1 MKPPHHQTQTAFF
14 VSLELKPQET
24 AAKVVQ
30 RLAAFSYSCSRHGND
45 TLACAADAGNFCA
58 PLSPRLMPT
67 ARYSEALGGGGESSS
82 PSAQAQQQWPSSTCT
97 YRETLAARGLAT
109 LACPSTRGARWASC
123 FGLSDSR
130 AACERKVA
138 DCVWESLEVPDANR
152 PLPYTGSVRC
162 APREAA
168 DLLSSGDRGVAEFY
182 SALADMASLQGVFW
196 GDDCS
201 TAQELR
207 RGASACDGLE
217 QELDCVSNPLC
228 SWLDGA
234 RVQGGRQVGVCAVS
248 PRANAAVYL
257 LPPFSTSAIAPGT
270 TTTVATAERVAAQ
283 VQYCGRLKT
292 RDTCESEEEAVAGLG
307 GRAANAPAAAGGKKV
322 DQGGAAAAAAAAPA
336 PLAASATVNVTYA
349 QLVDAKQY
357 NWYQAPAPPS
367 APLVG
372 TSAASNAGGSGMFS
386 ALARAI
392 GLGGSGTES
401 EAAVAAVAEKKQGES
416 NKAAGAAAA
425 AEPNKAS
432 AAAKPAEA
440 AKPAAAA
447 AAAPKGSAN
456 APWVDRLATLIRSG
470 SSEGKASRRR

>member
-1 MKPPHHQTQTAFF
+1 
-14 VSLELKPQET
+14 LKPTEI

-67 ARYSEALGGGGESSS
+67 ARYSEALLSGSSS
-82 PSAQAQQQWPSSTCT
+82 QQQQQWPSSTCT

-130 AACERKVA
+130 AACERKRA
-138 DCVWESLEVPDANR
+138 DCVWDSLEVPDPNR

-168 DLLSSGDRGVAEFY
+168 DLLSSGDKGVAEFY

-207 RGASACDGLE
+207 RGASACDGLD
-217 QELDCVSNPLC
+217 QELDCVANPLC
-228 SWLDGA
+228 SWLAGA
-234 RVQGGRQVGVCAVS
+234 KVEGGRQVGVCAVS
-248 PRANAAVYL
+248 PRANVAVYL

-270 TTTVATAERVAAQ
+270 TTTVETAERVAAQ
-283 VQYCGRLKT
+283 VQYCGKLKT
-292 RDTCESEEEAVAGLG
+292 RDMCESEEDAFVALVG
-307 GRAANAPAAAGGKKV
+307 GGAANAAASGGKKV
-322 DQGGAAAAAAAAPA
+322 DEGSVATPAVPAATG
-336 PLAASATVNVTYA
+336 SVNVTYA

-372 TSAASNAGGSGMFS
+372 QSANGGGSGMLS
-386 ALARAI
+386 AFARAM
-392 GLGGSGTES
+392 GLGGGGSAEKKAENKKGG
-401 EAAVAAVAEKKQGES
+401 EAAVG
-416 NKAAGAAAA
+416 GAAAA
-425 AEPNKAS
+425 SNKV
-432 AAAKPAEA
+432 AAAPP
-440 AKPAAAA
+440 KPAANAA
-447 AAAPKGSAN
+447 SAAAPKGSNN
-456 APWVDRLATLIRSG
+456 APWVDRLASLIRSAP
-470 SSEGKASRRR
+470 SSEGGGAARRR